1 MKPQIVFVLGKPEPK
16 LCHLTNVL
24 AIIELRGYD
33 LKKFGVKR
41 EEVSCH
47 NSRHEMT
54 RDRHPCVGLTEKQ
67 ATTRS
72 GATTADGE

>member
-54 RDRHPCVGLTEKQ
+54 RDRHPV
-67 ATTRS
+67 S
-72 GATTADGE
+72 V